1 MELKI
6 FLAAIALE
14 FDDVALADQEKA
26 NSTFDL
32 GYTLMAG
39 PLLLRLRPRFAMQ

>member
-1 MELKI
+1 M

-26 NSTFDL
+26 HSVFDL
-32 GYTLMAG
+32 RYTLMAG
-39 PLLLRLRPRFAMQ
+39 PLSLRLRPRFAVQ